1 MDDIVSII
9 STVGFPIVAVV
20 GMGWFFYQMWINQT
34 TENAKREESLMSLIR
49 ELSTNLANL
58 GRIVDENT
66 KVLAVLK
73 DKVDTI
79 EEKIDREG

>member
-1 MDDIVSII
+1 MNEIVSII
-9 STVGFPIVAVV
+9 STVGFPIVAVI
-20 GMGWFFYQMWINQT
+20 GMGYFYYQMWMHQT
-34 TENAKREESLMSLIR
+34 SENAKREESLMSLIR

-66 KVLAVLK
+66 KVLAILK
-73 DKVDTI
+73 EKVDGI